1 MFVCDPHKDTVN
13 KFVCG
18 PLLITGKLATIPLYY
33 IIIFTLV
40 ILYILKDWTYEYLI
54 TDGEIVRNKFQ
65 SRWIRMNSKLTM
77 RAF

>member
-1 MFVCDPHKDTVN
+1 MFVCDPHRVTVN
-13 KFVCG
+13 KFVSG
-18 PLLITGKLATIPLYY
+18 QLLITGKLATIPLYY